1 MWTVPRHLSLLPFQL
16 QLFCQGTLCTES
28 PGTIPSHAHFSF
40 TCPAR
45 ETSCMEHPRILQAC
59 TLLSPIHFPQGT
71 LCAENLGTHQ
81 FITTSTLAVLL
92 NYPLGRTS
100 GSPACTQFGFSYP
113 ARAPSAWRTQ
123 GLPVSHTASA
133 PATLPGHPQHR
144 AREFPQLAPTSAS
157 SVLLGGPL
165 CRNAQDPLAYTQS
178 SFCCSSRML
187 ATWRA
192 PEPPGSHSISASAS
206 LPENPLH
213 REPQN
218 IPYYTHFRF
227 S

>member
-1 MWTVPRHLSLLPFQL
+1 MPTSALPILPGKPPAWSTPGPSKPVHSSAPSTSPRVPSVQ
-16 QLFCQGTLCTES
+16 
-28 PGTIPSHAHFSF
+28 
-40 TCPAR
+40 
-45 ETSCMEHPRILQAC
+45 RILEH
-59 TLLSPIHFPQGT
+59 TSIP
-71 LCAENLGTHQ
+71 
-81 FITTSTLAVLL
+81 TSTLAVLF
-92 NYPLGRTS
+92 NYLLGRTS

-113 ARAPSAWRTQ
+113 SRAPFAWRTQ
-123 GLPVSHTASA
+123 GLPGSHTASA
-133 PATLPGHPQHR
+133 PATLPGQPQHR

-165 CRNAQDPLAYTQS
+165 CRKAQDPLAYTQS

-187 ATWRA
+187 ATWKT

-218 IPYYTHFRF
+218 IPCYIHFSF
-227 S
+227 SSSAKMPSVHRAVGHCSLHPFQLQLFCQGTAPA